1 MNPTDRAH
9 ELRQRLNRYIYEYYV
24 LSTPSV
30 SDAEYDALY
39 NELVALEQAHP
50 ELVTPDSPTRRVS
63 SDLSAD
69 FVKVPHPGPI
79 LSLGNAYT
87 VEEIQAWEERNLR
100 LLPDGAALDY
110 TLEPKLDGLTIVLTY
125 ENGLL
130 TRAATRGNG
139 LIGDDVTP
147 NVRTIR
153 TVPLRIPLNPTQAGD
168 LTPPERLVVRGEAM
182 FLKKDFEALNQRQR
196 DAELPAYA
204 NARNTASGTLKQK
217 DARITATRPLTVF
230 IYAIVDGL
238 RLGSQWETLE
248 YLRRMGFNIP
258 AESQHYPTLSSII
271 QQIPTWE
278 SHRNQLPFEIDGL
291 VIKVNDLRVADE
303 LGVVGKDPRGAL
315 AYKFAAQEAQTR
327 ILGVVHGIGR
337 TGKLTPT
344 ASLEPVYVGGVTVS
358 SATLHNYDFVRN
370 LDARIGDT
378 VTIIRSGDVI
388 PYVTGVLTANR
399 TGSETPITPPERCP
413 VCDTP
418 IIQPEGAVD
427 YYCPNTA
434 CPERVYRSLEF
445 FASRGAMDIEGL
457 GGQTVKSLLERGLIR
472 DEGDIFYL
480 ARESL
485 LELDK
490 FAAKKA
496 DNLLA
501 GIEQAKTRPLPQ
513 LLASLGID
521 GVGSTVA
528 EALAS
533 HFGSLDALAAATPEQ
548 FQEVGGIGAVIA
560 RSVTEWFAD
569 AHHRQVIEK
578 MRAAGV
584 NMAMQPVEAA
594 GDSLAGLTFVLTGT
608 LPTLSR
614 DQAAALIKSHG
625 GKVSDSVSKKTS
637 YVVVGD
643 TPGSKATKA
652 AQLNVPILDEAG
664 LLALIG
670 QA

>member
-9 ELRQRLNRYIYEYYV
+9 ELRQRLNRHIYEYYV

-69 FVKVPHPGPI
+69 FAKVPHPAPI

-87 VEEIQAWEERNLR
+87 MEEIQAWEERNLR
-100 LLPDGAALDY
+100 LLPDGTTLDY

-196 DAELPAYA
+196 DADLPAYA

-248 YLRRMGFNIP
+248 FLRRMGFNVP

-388 PYVTGVLTANR
+388 PYVTGVLTENR
-399 TGSETPITPPERCP
+399 SGSETAITPPERCP
-413 VCDTP
+413 VCDTA

-480 ARESL
+480 QRESL

-490 FAAKKA
+490 FAEKKA

-501 GIEQAKTRPLPQ
+501 GIAQAKTRPLPQ

-533 HFGSLDALAAATPEQ
+533 HFGSLDALGAATPEQ
-548 FQEVGGIGAVIA
+548 IQEVGGIGTVIA
-560 RSVTEWFAD
+560 RNVTEWFAD

-584 NMAMQPVEAA
+584 NMAMQPVETA

-670 QA
+670 